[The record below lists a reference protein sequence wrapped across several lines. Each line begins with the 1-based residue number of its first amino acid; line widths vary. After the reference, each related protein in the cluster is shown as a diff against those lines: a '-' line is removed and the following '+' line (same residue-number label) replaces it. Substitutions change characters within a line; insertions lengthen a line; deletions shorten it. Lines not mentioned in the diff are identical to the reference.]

1 VTKVLLALALF
12 VGFASFTFVGVRWP
26 AEAFVGVLCF
36 SLALL
41 CWGVAG
47 DLLR

>member
-1 VTKVLLALALF
+1 MTQVFLALAIF
-12 VGFASFTFVGVRWP
+12 VGFASFTFVGVSWP
-26 AEAFVGVLCF
+26 AEAFVSVLLF

>member
-1 VTKVLLALALF
+1 VKKAFLALAIF
-12 VGFASFTFVGVRWP
+12 VGFAALASAGVVWP
-26 AEAFVGVLCF
+26 AEVFVGVLCF